1 MEETHDDFYRNMR
14 TRVEDWL
21 KTEEGKKS
29 KWTEYLLLT
38 PDLFHLL
45 IKLMLDKDVPP
56 KSKVKLGIAIAY
68 FVSPIDLIP
77 EMLTGVVG
85 YVDDIAVAA
94 YALNSIVNETSEEVL
109 KKHWAGQGDILES
122 IRHILEVA
130 DDMVG
135 AGLMKKIK
143 DIFKE
148 K

>member
-1 MEETHDDFYRNMR
+1 MEETHDDFYRDLR
-14 TRVEDWL
+14 TRIENWL

-29 KWTEYLLLT
+29 RWTGYLLLA

-56 KSKVKLGIAIAY
+56 KSKVKVGIAIAY

-94 YALNSIVNETSEEVL
+94 YALNSIVNETSEEVVR
-109 KKHWAGQGDILES
+109 KHWTGEGDVLDS
-122 IRHILEVA
+122 IKHILEKA

-135 AGLMKKIK
+135 SGLMKKIK
-143 DIFKE
+143 DIFK
-148 K
+148 